1 MKQRWWMMMVV
12 MLALLG
18 GCGTPT
24 PAAPAELRIGVISM
38 LTEPYAST
46 DGKWMNNALELAVKQ
61 VNAAG
66 GVEVNGQRYRLVLV
80 VEDDQNSPQEAAAAA
95 TRLINQKNVVAIIG
109 PLYSGTALA
118 AGQVAENAR
127 VPMISPTATSPAVT
141 TRRQYIFRACFN
153 DELQG
158 QALARFLRV
167 TKGYNYAGMLYD
179 VSDAYNA
186 ALASSFKQYFE
197 QVGGRVL
204 VEKTYTA
211 DVSDF
216 SAYLESFANR
226 NLQLVFLPDYP
237 EKLLKQAQ
245 QLREAGIQAVLVGG
259 DSWDG
264 ADVSL
269 PALDGSYYS
278 THWFASLDAP
288 VSQAFVKAYQEAYG
302 EVPNP
307 TAALSYDALQ
317 LIIAA
322 VRAQGEVSPEA
333 ITRGLQGL
341 HDFSGVTG
349 TISYTQGGDPQKD
362 VFIMH
367 VANGERVFVTSIRP

>member
-1 MKQRWWMMMVV
+1 MKACGWMIV
-12 MLALLG
+12 ALLVALVA

-24 PAAPAELRIGVISM
+24 PAIPAEIRIGVISM
-38 LTEPYAST
+38 LTEPYFST

-66 GVEVNGQRYRLVLV
+66 GVEVNGHRYRLVLV
-80 VEDDQNSPQEAAAAA
+80 VEDDRNVPQEAAAAA

-127 VPMISPTATSPAVT
+127 VPLISPTATSPAVT
-141 TRRQYIFRACFN
+141 AQRQYVFRVCFN

-158 QALARFLRV
+158 QALARFLRI

-179 VSDAYNA
+179 VSDAYNV

-197 QVGGRVL
+197 LAGGRVL

-216 SAYLESFANR
+216 SAYLEGFASR
-226 NLQLVFLPDYP
+226 NLELVFLPDYA
-237 EKLLKQAQ
+237 EKLQKQAQ
-245 QLREAGIQAVLVGG
+245 QLREAGVRTVLAGG
-259 DSWDG
+259 DAWDG
-264 ADVSL
+264 VDVTL
-269 PALDGSYYS
+269 PALEGSYYS
-278 THWFASLDAP
+278 IHWFASLDTPA
-288 VSQAFVKAYQEAYG
+288 SQAFVKAYQEAYG

-317 LIIAA
+317 LIVAA
-322 VRAQGEVSPEA
+322 MRAQGEVSPEA
-333 ITRGLQGL
+333 ITLGLQGL
-341 HDFSGVTG
+341 RDFGGVTG
-349 TISYTQGGDPQKD
+349 MISYTQGGDPQKD
-362 VFIMH
+362 VFIMQVVH
-367 VANGERVFVTSIRP
+367 GERVFVTSIRP

>member
-1 MKQRWWMMMVV
+1 MKLHRWLMVV
-12 MLALLG
+12 LLVAMVG

-38 LTEPYAST
+38 LTEPYLST
-46 DGKWMNNALELAVKQ
+46 DGKWMNNALDLAVKQ

-109 PLYSGTALA
+109 PLYSGTAVA
-118 AGQVAENAR
+118 AGQVAENAH
-127 VPMISPTATSPAVT
+127 VPLISPTATSPVVT
-141 TRRQYIFRACFN
+141 AERQYVFRACFN

-179 VSDAYNA
+179 VSDAYNV

-197 QVGGRVL
+197 QAGGRVL

-216 SAYLESFANR
+216 SAYMESFASR

-237 EKLLKQAQ
+237 EKLQKQVR

-264 ADVSL
+264 ADVTL
-269 PALDGSYYS
+269 PALEGAYYS
-278 THWFASLDAP
+278 THWFADLDMPA
-288 VSQAFVKAYQEAYG
+288 SQAFVKAYQEAYG
-302 EVPNP
+302 ERPNP

-317 LIIAA
+317 LVIAA
-322 VRAQGEVSPEA
+322 LRAQGEVSAEA
-333 ITRGLQGL
+333 VVRGLQQL
-341 HDFSGVTG
+341 NDFNGVTG
-349 TISYTQGGDPQKD
+349 MIRYTEGGDPQKD
-362 VFIMH
+362 VFIMR
-367 VANGERVFVTSIRP
+367 VVQGERVFVTSIRP